1 MYVQSFIFTVTSTVT
16 MILFIYNTFLKTNIN
31 HYKIKSDN
39 QRKFLNIHN
48 VNKFRNILFDYCNS
62 LDLSELKYEIEK
74 NDFNYI
80 NKLLQIKNQIDIYY
94 HNNNIKY
101 YNKLDNNDSDDS
113 DTESFNGPDESY
125 ILNKQKITSDSD
137 NSDNDFDSDSTDIT
151 EVNDNNLDNT
161 NLDNTNLD
169 NTNLDNKE
177 IENIEN
183 INTDRDDI
191 DNTEFE
197 NIKKELA
204 KLLNN

>member
-16 MILFIYNTFLKTNIN
+16 MILFFYNTFLKTNIN

-101 YNKLDNNDSDDS
+101 YNKLDKNDSDDSDDS
-113 DTESFNGPDESY
+113 DTESSNGPDESY
-125 ILNKQKITSDSD
+125 ILNKQKIASD
-137 NSDNDFDSDSTDIT
+137 SDNDFDSDSTDIT
-151 EVNDNNLDNT
+151 EVNDTILDN
-161 NLDNTNLD
+161 N
-169 NTNLDNKE
+169 NLDNKE
-177 IENIEN
+177 IDNIEIEN

>member
-16 MILFIYNTFLKTNIN
+16 MILFFYNTFLKTNIN

-80 NKLLQIKNQIDIYY
+80 NKLLQIKNQIDIY

-101 YNKLDNNDSDDS
+101 YNKLDNNDSD
-113 DTESFNGPDESY
+113 TESSNGSDESY
-125 ILNKQKITSDSD
+125 ILNKQKITSYTD

-151 EVNDNNLDNT
+151 EVNDN
-161 NLDNTNLD
+161 NLD

>member
-16 MILFIYNTFLKTNIN
+16 MILFFYNTFLKTNIN

-101 YNKLDNNDSDDS
+101 YNKLDNNDSD
-113 DTESFNGPDESY
+113 TESSNGSDESY
-125 ILNKQKITSDSD
+125 ILNKQKITSYTD

-151 EVNDNNLDNT
+151 EVNDN
-161 NLDNTNLD
+161 NLD